1 MFILI
6 LILIFLFLPFVS
18 AQGNDTNIEIR
29 TNDLVKYYQNDSQ
42 FEFNII
48 EDNAAVSN
56 AEVNFNINGQN
67 YTRFSDVGGN
77 GKFSINLIPG
87 NYSIITS

>member
-87 NYSIITS
+87 N